1 MSDYISKINTKKDDG
16 FNKGYEQYYRE
27 KFRLYLSGVQ
37 RYMMNKR
44 LKEEPYHGENGAI
57 EHE

>member
-1 MSDYISKINTKKDDG
+1 MLKTDGKDDG

-37 RYMMNKR
+37 RYTMNQR
-44 LKEEPYHGENGAI
+44 IKEIPYQGDNGECEKEI
-57 EHE
+57 ES

>member
-1 MSDYISKINTKKDDG
+1 MSDDISKMNTKKDDG
-16 FNKGYEQYYRE
+16 FNEGCEQYYHE
-27 KFRLYLSGVQ
+27 KFKLYLSGVQ

-44 LKEEPYHGENGAI
+44 LKEESYHGENGAI

>member
-1 MSDYISKINTKKDDG
+1 MSDYISKTNTKKDDG
-16 FNKGYEQYYRE
+16 FNEGYEQYYRE

-37 RYMMNKR
+37 RHMMNKR
-44 LKEEPYHGENGAI
+44 LKEESYHGENGAI